1 MTGVNVRRVRV
12 ASLAALL
19 VLWPVLAHATV
30 YSWRGEGGVLMVSN
44 NPEDVPEDKRA
55 SVQTFTSKPAPKPA
69 RQEDATLATRSEEA
83 ALDAYERGFERGLR
97 AAEREVAFAQRLAA
111 SIPQAPPVPIIIE
124 QPAPPAVYDDYPA
137 PAAFYDPYT
146 YGPYP
151 PYPPY
156 PLGYYTFGFGGRFGP
171 HRHVF
176 GGTRAHRR
184 GFGGSFSRTTIG
196 RMR

>member
-1 MTGVNVRRVRV
+1 MTGVNVRRMRSS
-12 ASLAALL
+12 SLAGLL

-30 YSWRGEGGVLMVSN
+30 YSWRGEGGVLMMTN

-55 SVQTFTSKPAPKPA
+55 SVQTFTSKPAPKRA
-69 RQEDATLATRSEEA
+69 RREEAIPDARSGEA
-83 ALDAYERGFERGLR
+83 ALDAYERGFERGRR
-97 AAEREVAFAQRLAA
+97 AAEREVAFAERLAA
-111 SIPQAPPVPIIIE
+111 SVPQAPPVPIIIE
-124 QPAPPAVYDDYPA
+124 QPAPPPAYDDYPA

-146 YGPYP
+146 YGPYT

-156 PLGYYTFGFGGRFGP
+156 LLGYNTFGFGGRFGP

-176 GGTRAHRR
+176 GGTRARGRR
-184 GFGGSFSRTTIG
+184 FGRPFSRTTIG